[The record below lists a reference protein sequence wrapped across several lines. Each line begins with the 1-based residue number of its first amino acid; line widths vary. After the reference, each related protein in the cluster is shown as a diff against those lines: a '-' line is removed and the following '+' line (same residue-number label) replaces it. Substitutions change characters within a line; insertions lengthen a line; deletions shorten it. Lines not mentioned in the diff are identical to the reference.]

1 MAQTAPQDFG
11 RLPVR
16 RAATADEAR
25 VSAEIVAEGRAV
37 AAFFGAL
44 IARGGMEITVRQAGV
59 LAMAVSRPGEQTVA
73 SLAAALNMSKPAVSR
88 SLDRLRNLGLAHRR
102 ISERD
107 KRIVLIDPTA
117 AGAAWVR
124 AAAHRLGQG

>member
-1 MAQTAPQDFG
+1 MAQTASQGFG
-11 RLPVR
+11 HLPVR
-16 RAATADEAR
+16 RPATADEAQ
-25 VSAEIVAEGRAV
+25 VAAEVQADGRAV
-37 AAFFGAL
+37 AEFFGAL
-44 IARGGMEITVRQAGV
+44 IAGSDTEITVRQAGV
-59 LAMAVSRPGEQTVA
+59 LALAVSRPGEQTVA
-73 SLAAALNMSKPAVSR
+73 SLAAALNISKPAVTR

-124 AAAHRLGQG
+124 AAAQRLGRA